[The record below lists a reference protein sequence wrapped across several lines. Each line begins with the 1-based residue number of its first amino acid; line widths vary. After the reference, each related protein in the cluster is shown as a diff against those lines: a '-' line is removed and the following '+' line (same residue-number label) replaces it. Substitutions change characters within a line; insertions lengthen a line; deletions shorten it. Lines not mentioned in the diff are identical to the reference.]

1 MRSGEASRTIP
12 LTVSSGREISQYVEF
27 AAAPPTSGGRLEI
40 TSEPRGAEVRI
51 DGALRGATPLSLESL
66 APGNHTVS
74 ISSGGTTINRS
85 VTVVAGA
92 TSTLV
97 VSVTDAS
104 SAGGWVAIDAP
115 IELQI
120 FEDNVL
126 LGTTSADRLMLTTG
140 RHELELVNTA
150 LEYRTS
156 MPVQVAAGR
165 TTTTRVEV
173 PNGSVSINALPWA
186 NVWVDG
192 KAVGTTP
199 LGNLSLPI
207 GTHEVVWRH
216 PELGERRRTVSVTA
230 SSPLRIGMDFK

>member
-1 MRSGEASRTIP
+1 MRSGGASRTIP

-27 AAAPPTSGGRLEI
+27 AAAPPTNGGRLEI